1 MKENMPK
8 VSNSNIHSIDASSD
22 YMKQLFTEVK
32 RLHLLKGDD
41 ETYIQDYLLFID
53 IYTAGFLDGKQSM
66 CIPAK
71 TEKPND

>member
-8 VSNSNIHSIDASSD
+8 VSDSNIHSINPSSD
-22 YMKQLFTEVK
+22 YMKQLFAEVK
-32 RLHLLKGDD
+32 KLQLLRGND
-41 ETYIQDYLLFID
+41 ETYNEDYLLFID

-66 CIPAK
+66 CTPAK